1 MERRDGLTAAEAAA
15 VFAALAQETRLEAYR
30 LLLRYQPYGLMAG
43 DISRLLAVPHNTLS
57 THMGILQNAGLVR
70 SRKDGRQVIF
80 VADPARLSEAEAAL
94 RDGEQTPETAKP
106 VLRPRAE
113 FPMKRPPDGPWD
125 QNPYKVLVLC
135 SGNTARSIMAEAI
148 INKESDGRFL
158 AFSAGTHPKAAV
170 HPLTLSLLGDLG
182 YETGILRSKSWR
194 EFAQDAAPE
203 MDFIVSVCDLAADE
217 TCPHWPGQ
225 PLVLHWGI
233 PDPAEVK
240 GSPEQKQKAFEE
252 AYRHLVHRFTAFINL
267 PIDDLPLAELKRR
280 LSAIARMDGATDMA
294 SHGATPVRWASD
306 RLAKA
311 RSAMSMW
318 DLVQPKQRATPG
330 SRQRG

>member
-1 MERRDGLTAAEAAA
+1 MKLRDGLTAADAAT

-30 LLLRYQPYGLMAG
+30 LLLRYQPYGLAAG

-80 VADPARLSEAEAAL
+80 VAQAERLSEAEVVL
-94 RDGEQTPETAKP
+94 TDGRGMTKA
-106 VLRPRAE
+106 VRPASRASAE
-113 FPMKRPPDGPWD
+113 FPMKRPPDGPWE

-135 SGNTARSIMAEAI
+135 TGNTARSILAEAI

-158 AFSAGTHPKAAV
+158 AFSAGSHPKGSV
-170 HPLTLSLLGDLG
+170 HPLTLELLGDLG
-182 YETGILRSKSWR
+182 YETGILRTKSWR
-194 EFAQDAAPE
+194 EFAQGAAPE

-233 PDPAEVK
+233 SDPAEVK
-240 GSPEQKQKAFEE
+240 GTTEQKQKAFGD
-252 AYRHLVHRFTAFINL
+252 AYRRLVHRFTSFINL
-267 PIDDLPLAELKRR
+267 PIDDLPLGELKRR
-280 LSAIARMDGATDMA
+280 LSSIGQMEGATEMA
-294 SHGATPVRWASD
+294 ARGVTPVRWAKD
-306 RLAKA
+306 RLPAG
-311 RSAMSMW
+311 RGSLSMW
-318 DLVQPKQRATPG
+318 DLVQPKQKALRG
-330 SRQRG
+330 SH